1 MFFLQFFR
9 NFTEKL
15 FPKKLWMPTFEK
27 RECLLSA
34 GCLDII
40 IVITIIAFLI

>member
-27 RECLLSA
+27 RKRLVST
-34 GCLDII
+34 GRLDLI
-40 IVITIIAFLI
+40 IVSTIIAFLI